1 MRLTQEQVK
10 QIYDDAREQLHQA
23 DPLPIFKFFQVN
35 PTSYNLIL
43 RDTKHVIHI
52 RVI

>member
-23 DPLPIFKFFQVN
+23 DPLPIYCMNKIEIK
-35 PTSYNLIL
+35 IL
-43 RDTKHVIHI
+43 KVDSRGDIYK
-52 RVI
+52 